1 MSFVPPIV
9 AGSLTSKVAKLV
21 IQLQTAPDQPFT
33 GANQVAQVN
42 FQAASDQASTVIY
55 SLPASSASGAT
66 ADGTAYANVSAQAGE
81 VVVVGDQ
88 PLLRPQAN
96 AAAGRTLTLYAN
108 PGNYQLL
115 YTTSL
120 TAPVIWTPL
129 MTYQQTNAAQSVSL
143 DPTIPAVFYQL
154 QQL

>member
-1 MSFVPPIV
+1 M
-9 AGSLTSKVAKLV
+9 
-21 IQLQTAPDQPFT
+21 
-33 GANQVAQVN
+33 AQVN
-42 FQAASDQASTVIY
+42 FQAVSDQASTVIY
-55 SLPASSASGAT
+55 SLPASAAAGNT

-81 VVVVGDQ
+81 VVVVGNQ
-88 PLLRPQAN
+88 PMLRPQAN
-96 AAAGRTLTLYAN
+96 AGTGRTLTLYAN

-120 TAPVIWTPL
+120 LAPVTWTPL
-129 MTYQQTNAAQSVSL
+129 MSYQQTNAAQSVSL